1 MGDAVGESV
10 VTLVVGSAE
19 CVISPGASV
28 GAGVNVAVAEGGVRV
43 GVVQEARK
51 RDRRKKNEG

>member
-1 MGDAVGESV
+1 VGA
-10 VTLVVGSAE
+10 VVGVGAMGSA
-19 CVISPGASV
+19 VSPGASV
-28 GAGVNVAVAEGGVRV
+28 GAGVNAAVTGGGVRV